1 MPRPRSLRVGEHT
14 TARIWEFAG
23 RDLRAL
29 QEALLTEGM
38 QKAGKDDLASGL
50 LWVAARLPPPV
61 VKAMIE
67 TYLKAEAA
75 DFLAGQGTRSGDPG

>member
-1 MPRPRSLRVGEHT
+1 
-14 TARIWEFAG
+14 
-23 RDLRAL
+23 
-29 QEALLTEGM
+29 M